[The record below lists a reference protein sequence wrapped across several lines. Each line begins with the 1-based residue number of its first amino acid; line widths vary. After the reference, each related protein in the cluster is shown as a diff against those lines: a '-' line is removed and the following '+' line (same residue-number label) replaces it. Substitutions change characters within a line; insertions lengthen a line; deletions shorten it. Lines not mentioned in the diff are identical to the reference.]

1 MTLFDLSQSIR
12 SLNQEKKFSE
22 ALQFFKENKTAFTP
36 EQIGTNKFLVYEM
49 IFALIESG
57 HYEAI
62 FAFIEKHRVVLDS
75 KNFSYLLKKFKD
87 KPTVNWMILDRFCNL
102 ISVDDLDTDCK
113 TIEVER
119 KGQKKA
125 MELASDKENWYAL
138 KTKALYETQ
147 HYQECFEISKKALE
161 TLEKFH
167 YSNEVWFA
175 RRVALSKKHLGNHL
189 DALNELLHILRR
201 KKEWFIQSE
210 VAEMYKENGDM
221 ENAFKYAIEAINN
234 FGDLEYKVGL
244 LVMIAEI
251 LEMRQ
256 EKELSFKHYML
267 SKLLRQ
273 QEEWRIPQALEFAI
287 NNFGFPQIPL
297 EQLPNLKKELK
308 TYWSTFNPRSTKP
321 TTNNYL
327 QQMGEICKVLHN
339 DERGADGFIKYANNQ
354 SIYFRVNAT
363 DEIVKRLNVGMK
375 VKFKILPPREIGK
388 KERAVNIKI

>member
-1 MTLFDLSQSIR
+1 
-12 SLNQEKKFSE
+12 LNQENKFSE

-36 EQIGTNKFLVYEM
+36 EQIGTNKFIVYEM
-49 IFALIESG
+49 IFALIEAG

-62 FAFIEKHRVVLDS
+62 FAFIEQHGVVLDS

-87 KPTVNWMILDRFCNL
+87 KPTVNWMIVDRFCNL
-102 ISVDDLDTDCK
+102 ISADDLDTECK

-147 HYQECFEISKKALE
+147 QYQECFEISKKALE
-161 TLEKFH
+161 ALKKFH

-175 RRVALSKKHLGNHL
+175 RRVALSKKQLGNHL
-189 DALNELLHILRR
+189 DALNELLQILRR

-210 VAEMYKENGDM
+210 VAEMYKENGDI

-234 FGDLEYKVGL
+234 LGDLEYKVGL
-244 LVMIAEI
+244 LVLIAEI

-273 QEEWRIPQALEFAI
+273 QEEWRIPQTLEFAI
-287 NNFGFPQIPL
+287 NNLGFPRIPF

-308 TYWSTFNPRSTKP
+308 TYWNTFNPRPPKP
-321 TTNNYL
+321 TTNNNL

-339 DERGADGFIKYANNQ
+339 DEKGADGFIKYANNQ

-363 DEIVKRLNVGMK
+363 DEMVKKLNVGLK
-375 VKFKILPPREIGK
+375 VKFKVLLSKDIGK
-388 KERAVNIKI
+388 KERAVIIELQ